1 MGLGMQAEPRRSEQ
15 ELDAIIER
23 LRRGDLAAM
32 TLVTR
37 ENIIPLLDRANCDDK
52 VVRLLQQKL

>member
-1 MGLGMQAEPRRSEQ
+1 MQTEPRRSDQ

-23 LRRGDLAAM
+23 LRQGDLAAM

-37 ENIIPLLDRANCDDK
+37 ENVVPLLDRANQDDQ
-52 VVRLLQQKL
+52 VVKLLKEKL